1 MQPLKLSLVTKSVP
15 VEIASADGKLVDT
28 YTLNEISALS
38 RDEHNDLV
46 LSRTRFD
53 KEGKPS
59 GVTTMK
65 GFQTDL
71 VQRCLLR
78 TDGTKVPVSVIDSWP
93 GDVVRSLYD
102 AARELNG
109 MDKQEEDEGPT
120 SPNA

>member
-15 VEIASADGKLVDT
+15 VEIASADGKSVGN

-53 KEGKPS
+53 KEGKPA

-71 VQRCLLR
+71 VSRCLLLE
-78 TDGTKVPVSVIDSWP
+78 DGTKVPITVINSWP
-93 GDVVRSLYD
+93 SDVVRSLYD
-102 AARELNG
+102 AARELNS
-109 MDKQEEDEGPT
+109 MDKAEEDEGPA